1 MNVRKAP
8 GAAAIDPRP
17 PHGDAERDPGP
28 ARSSRGR
35 VALLV
40 ALGVA
45 LLLAAAVV
53 VAALRPEAELPG
65 IVREPAPVAT
75 GHTLLDHGAGDP
87 PREVDLVADEGEVLL
102 VYFGYLSCPDV
113 CPMTMGDIKRAQ
125 AELGPALADRTTVAF
140 VTLDPGRDDGQRLRT
155 YLELFF
161 DDRYLGLTAPD
172 EPALVAL
179 TDQLGVRFEVEEHE
193 PGDDRYDVAHS
204 AITYVVDDTGTVVRE
219 LPFGTTASDY
229 ARVVRA
235 LLP

>member
-1 MNVRKAP
+1 MPP
-8 GAAAIDPRP
+8 GDAGHDGAPRP
-17 PHGDAERDPGP
+17 RT
-28 ARSSRGR
+28 SGR
-35 VALLV
+35 RLAVLVAMVALPVLAIGLGLV
-40 ALGVA
+40 L
-45 LLLAAAVV
+45 
-53 VAALRPEAELPG
+53 LRPQAELPG
-65 IVREPAPVAT
+65 IVREPAPVTT

-87 PREVDLVADEGEVLL
+87 PREVALVAPEGELLL

-125 AELGPALADRTTVAF
+125 AELGSELTDRTTVAF

-161 DDRYLGLTAPD
+161 DDGYLGLTAPD
-172 EPALVAL
+172 GPALVAL
-179 TDQLGVRFEVEEHE
+179 TDQLGVRWEVEEHD
-193 PGDDRYDVAHS
+193 PGDERYDVAHT

-219 LPFGTTASDY
+219 LPFGTTAGDY

>member
-1 MNVRKAP
+1 VNDGEAP
-8 GAAAIDPRP
+8 GAGAVDVHPQHGNAAPD
-17 PHGDAERDPGP
+17 GAP
-28 ARSSRGR
+28 ARSSRR
-35 VALLV
+35 RIALLV
-40 ALGVA
+40 GLGVIVV
-45 LLLAAAVV
+45 LTAAVG
-53 VAALRPEAELPG
+53 VATLRPDAELPG

-75 GHTLLDHGAGDP
+75 GHTLLDHAAGDP
-87 PREVDLVADEGEVLL
+87 PREIDLVADEGELLL

-113 CPMTMGDIKRAQ
+113 CPMTMGHIKRAQ
-125 AELGPALADRTTVAF
+125 AELGPELADRTTVAF
-140 VTLDPGRDDGQRLRT
+140 VTLDPERDDGQRLRT

-161 DDRYLGLTAPD
+161 DDRHLGLTAPD

-193 PGDDRYDVAHS
+193 PDDERYDVAHS